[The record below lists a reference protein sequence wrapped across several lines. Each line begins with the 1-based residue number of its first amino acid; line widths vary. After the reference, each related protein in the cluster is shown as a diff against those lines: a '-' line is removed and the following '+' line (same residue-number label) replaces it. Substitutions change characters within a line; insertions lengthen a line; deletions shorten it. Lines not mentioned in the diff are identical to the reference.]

1 MYKGN
6 AIRLPA
12 DFHQKLYRPEGSGMI
27 YSECQKE
34 KKKKASNQEFS
45 IKQGY
50 HSEFKER
57 SRVSESEKIKGVY
70 HH

>member
-1 MYKGN
+1 MTYHIQSAK
-6 AIRLPA
+6 R
-12 DFHQKLYRPEGSGMI
+12 
-27 YSECQKE
+27 
-34 KKKKASNQEFS
+34 KKASNQEFS

-57 SRVSESEKIKGVY
+57 SRVSEREKIKGVY